1 MRTVKQEIVKSYI
14 SRFPELPNKML
25 AQLIFKKE
33 EGLFST
39 AEDARRC
46 IRYYKGASGE
56 TSRKNAINAGHFEKP
71 TLSTI
76 KEGLRK
82 LGIVSK
88 SEAPEH
94 LHLGE
99 GKYLILSDVH
109 IPFQDDDALACAI
122 EWGIENDVTC
132 IILNG
137 DIMDTYGV
145 SRYPKEIGRP
155 TISEELEMTRAFFTY
170 LRQVFPGLP
179 IYYKL
184 GNHEERMRAFI
195 LRNAKEIA
203 DLNSTSLEAMLK
215 LEEFDIQ
222 VVNREMI
229 KLGQLAVL
237 HGHELG
243 ESVFSPVNPARGMFL
258 KAKTSILFGHN
269 HQVSHHSESNL
280 HGDQV
285 GVWSTGCLCELT
297 PEYRPYGY
305 TKWSHGFASVVVNA
319 DGTFHVSNMKIS
331 NGKIL

>member
-1 MRTVKQEIVKSYI
+1 MNSTKQEIVKSYLL
-14 SRFPELPNKML
+14 RFPELPNKTL

-33 EGLFST
+33 EGLFLT

-56 TSRKNAINAGHFEKP
+56 SSRKSATAAAHFEKP
-71 TLSTI
+71 TISTV
-76 KEGLRK
+76 KEGLEK
-82 LGIVSK
+82 LGIISR
-88 SEAPEH
+88 SEAPQH
-94 LHLGE
+94 LQLGA
-99 GKYLILSDVH
+99 GTYLILSDVH
-109 IPFQDDDALACAI
+109 IPFQDNDALACAI
-122 EWGIENDVTC
+122 EWGLENEITHIV
-132 IILNG
+132 LNG

-170 LRQVFPGLP
+170 LRQTFPDVP

-195 LRNAKEIA
+195 LRNAREIA

-215 LEEFDIQ
+215 LDEFKIQ

-229 KLGQLAVL
+229 KLGKLAVL
-237 HGHELG
+237 HGHEDQWG
-243 ESVFSPVNPARGMFL
+243 AFSPVNPAKGLFA
-258 KAKTSILFGHN
+258 KAKTSAIIGH
-269 HQVSHHSESNL
+269 HHTTSEHTESNL
-280 HGDQV
+280 HGEQISCYSV
-285 GVWSTGCLCELT
+285 GCLCEMT

-305 TKWSHGFASVVVNA
+305 TKWNHGFAFVTVQT
-319 DGTFHVSNMKIS
+319 DGSFQVKNFRIL

>member
-33 EGLFST
+33 EGLFQSS
-39 AEDARRC
+39 EEARSS
-46 IRYYKGASGE
+46 IRYYKGASG
-56 TSRKNAINAGHFEKP
+56 SKKRKTAVSAGHFEKP
-71 TLSTI
+71 TISSI
-76 KEGLRK
+76 KEGLNK
-82 LGIVSK
+82 LGVISK
-88 SEAPEH
+88 SEAPVH
-94 LHLGE
+94 LQLGS
-99 GKYLILSDVH
+99 GNYLILSDVH

-122 EWGIENDVTC
+122 EWGLNNNITHL
-132 IILNG
+132 ILNG

-155 TISEELEMTRAFFTY
+155 TISEELEMTRNFFTY
-170 LRQVFPGLP
+170 LRQAFPNIP
-179 IYYKL
+179 IHYKL

-229 KLGQLAVL
+229 KIGKLAIL

-258 KAKTSILFGHN
+258 KAKTSVLFGHN
-269 HQVSHHSESNL
+269 HQVSHHSENNL

-305 TKWSHGFASVVVNA
+305 TKWSHGFATVKVNE
-319 DGTFHVSNMKIS
+319 DGTFHVTNMKIV

>member
-1 MRTVKQEIVKSYI
+1 MKSTKQEIVKSYLL
-14 SRFPELPNKML
+14 RFPELPNKML

-33 EGLFST
+33 EGLFLT
-39 AEDARRC
+39 VEDARAS
-46 IRYYKGASGE
+46 IRYYKGAKGE
-56 TSRKNAINAGHFEKP
+56 ASRKSAMAAAHFEKP
-71 TLSTI
+71 TLSTV
-76 KEGLRK
+76 KEGLEK
-82 LGIVSK
+82 LGIISR
-88 SEAPEH
+88 SEAPKH
-94 LHLGE
+94 LQLGS
-99 GKYLILSDVH
+99 GTYLILSDVH
-109 IPFQDDDALACAI
+109 IPFQDNDALACAI
-122 EWGIENDVTC
+122 EWGVENKITHIV
-132 IILNG
+132 LNG

-145 SRYPKEIGRP
+145 SRYPKEVGRP

-170 LRQVFPGLP
+170 LRQTFPDVP

-195 LRNAKEIA
+195 LRNAREIA

-215 LEEFDIQ
+215 LDEFKIQ

-229 KLGQLAVL
+229 KLGKLAVL

-280 HGDQV
+280 HGDYV
-285 GVWSTGCLCELT
+285 GVWSTGCLCEMT

-305 TKWSHGFASVVVNA
+305 TKWSHGFASVKVNE
-319 DGTFHVSNMKIS
+319 DGTFHVSNFKIS

>member
-1 MRTVKQEIVKSYI
+1 MKTLKQDVVLSYI
-14 SRFPELPNKML
+14 NRFPELPNKML

-39 AEDARRC
+39 VEHARSC
-46 IRYYKGASGE
+46 VRYYKGAMGDYG
-56 TSRKNAINAGHFEKP
+56 RKKAMNSGHFEEP
-71 TLSTI
+71 TISTI
-76 KEGLRK
+76 QEGLRK
-82 LGIVSK
+82 LGVISR

-94 LHLGE
+94 LQLGE
-99 GKYLILSDVH
+99 GKYLILSDIH
-109 IPFQDDDALACAI
+109 IPFQDDSALACALDY
-122 EWGIENDVTC
+122 GVKNDVTH

-155 TISEELEMTRAFFTY
+155 TISEELDMTRAFFTF
-170 LRQVFPGLP
+170 LRQAFPDIP

-195 LRNAKEIA
+195 LRNAREIA
-203 DLNSTSLEAMLK
+203 DLNATSLESMLK
-215 LEEFDIQ
+215 LDEFKIQ

-229 KLGQLAVL
+229 KLGKLAVL

-280 HGDQV
+280 HGEQV

-319 DGTFHVSNMKIS
+319 DETFHVNNMKIS
-331 NGKIL
+331 NGRIL